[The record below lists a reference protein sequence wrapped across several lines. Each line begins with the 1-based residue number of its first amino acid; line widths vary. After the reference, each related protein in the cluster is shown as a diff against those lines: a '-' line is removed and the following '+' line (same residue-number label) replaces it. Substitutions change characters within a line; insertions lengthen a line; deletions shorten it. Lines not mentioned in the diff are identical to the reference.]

1 MAGQGAGMADGSG
14 ILPADLQRYFGTGLT
29 TFRPPGNVLMDVSGA
44 GVSPVGTAADK
55 VLSSLS
61 IAAGAFDVAG
71 RGIYCLAA
79 GTFAVNANTKTIK
92 LLFNPASAT
101 VGSTVGASGTLI
113 STSGAVT
120 TSGGAW
126 VIEGWVYKYGA
137 RASNTQLGFGK
148 YTGGVYTV
156 PTSPIAATATESGAI
171 FMAVTGNAATTNTDI
186 VWNFFQIQAFN

>member
-1 MAGQGAGMADGSG
+1 MAGQGAGMGDGSG
-14 ILPADLQRYFGTGLT
+14 IFPADLQHYFGTGT
-29 TFRPPGNVLMDVSGA
+29 TALRTGGNIYTDISGA

-61 IAAGAFDVAG
+61 ITGSTFDVAG

-148 YTGGVYTV
+148 YSGGVYTV